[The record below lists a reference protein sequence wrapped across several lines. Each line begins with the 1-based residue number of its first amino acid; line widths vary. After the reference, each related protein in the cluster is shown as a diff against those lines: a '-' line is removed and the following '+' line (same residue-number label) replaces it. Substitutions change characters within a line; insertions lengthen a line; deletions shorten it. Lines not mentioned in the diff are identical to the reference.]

1 MPEVIAASHC
11 QMNVLAIS
19 MITNMAAGVLDQPL
33 SGDEVI
39 EIGNL
44 RSRDMQRLI
53 SEIVRNMEGTR

>member
-1 MPEVIAASHC
+1 
-11 QMNVLAIS
+11 MNVLAIS